1 MNIKE
6 FKELVNSIP
15 DEYDDSEVYMRFAN
29 GDYDN
34 RHYTVSSVIPMAIL
48 GCSGTNHLAIGC
60 TSTFYG
66 LKYNFE
72 ENCTFYN
79 AYPWHVKY
87 EKLEV

>member
-1 MNIKE
+1 MNIKD

-34 RHYTVSSVIPMAIL
+34 RHYTVSSVILMAIL
-48 GCSGTNHLAIGC
+48 GCSGTNHLAIGS

-66 LKYNFE
+66 SKYNFE
-72 ENCTFYN
+72 EKMDSHEFVIKEIN
-79 AYPWHVKY
+79 
-87 EKLEV
+87 

>member
-1 MNIKE
+1 MNIKD

-15 DEYDDSEVYMRFAN
+15 DEQDNGEVYMRFAN

-66 LKYNFE
+66 PKYNFE
-72 ENCTFYN
+72 EKMDSPEFVIKEINQ
-79 AYPWHVKY
+79 
-87 EKLEV
+87 L

>member
-1 MNIKE
+1 MNIKD

-15 DEYDDSEVYMRFAN
+15 DEYDDSEVYLRFAN

-66 LKYNFE
+66 PKYNFE
-72 ENCTFYN
+72 EKVDSPEFIIKEIN
-79 AYPWHVKY
+79 
-87 EKLEV
+87 

>member
-15 DEYDDSEVYMRFAN
+15 DEYDDGEVYLRYAIDN
-29 GDYDN
+29 YYN
-34 RHYTVSSVIPMAIL
+34 RHYSVSSVIPMAIL

-66 LKYNFE
+66 PKYSFE
-72 ENCTFYN
+72 ENMDSPEFV
-79 AYPWHVKY
+79 VK
-87 EKLEV
+87 EIN

>member
-1 MNIKE
+1 M
-6 FKELVNSIP
+6 NSIP
-15 DEYDDSEVYMRFAN
+15 DEYNDGEVYLRYAN

-66 LKYNFE
+66 LNYNF
-72 ENCTFYN
+72 
-79 AYPWHVKY
+79 K
-87 EKLEV
+87 EKMSSPEFFIKEIN

>member
-1 MNIKE
+1 MYIKE

-15 DEYDDSEVYMRFAN
+15 DEYDDSEVYLRFAN

-48 GCSGTNHLAIGC
+48 ECFGTNHLAIGC

-66 LKYNFE
+66 SKYNFE
-72 ENCTFYN
+72 EKWT
-79 AYPWHVKY
+79 V
-87 EKLEV
+87 LSLL

>member
-1 MNIKE
+1 MRIKD

-15 DEYDDSEVYMRFAN
+15 DEYDDGEVYLRFAN

-34 RHYTVSSVIPMAIL
+34 RHYTVSSVILMAIL

-66 LKYNFE
+66 PKYNFE
-72 ENCTFYN
+72 ENGDGVEFVIKEIN
-79 AYPWHVKY
+79 
-87 EKLEV
+87 

>member
-1 MNIKE
+1 MRIKE

-15 DEYDDSEVYMRFAN
+15 DEYDDCEVYLRFAN

-48 GCSGTNHLAIGC
+48 GCSGTNYLAMGC

-66 LKYNFE
+66 PKYSFE
-72 ENCTFYN
+72 EKIDSPEFVIKEIN
-79 AYPWHVKY
+79 
-87 EKLEV
+87 

>member
-1 MNIKE
+1 MRIKD

-15 DEYDDSEVYMRFAN
+15 DEYDDGEVYLRYAN

-34 RHYTVSSVIPMAIL
+34 RYYTVSSVIPMAIL

-66 LKYNFE
+66 SNYNFE
-72 ENCTFYN
+72 EKMDSLEFV
-79 AYPWHVKY
+79 VK
-87 EKLEV
+87 EIN

>member
-1 MNIKE
+1 MRIKH

-15 DEYDDSEVYMRFAN
+15 YEYDDSEVYLRFAN

-48 GCSGTNHLAIGC
+48 RCSGTNHLAIGC

-66 LKYNFE
+66 SKYSFE
-72 ENCTFYN
+72 ENRDSPEFIIKEIN
-79 AYPWHVKY
+79 
-87 EKLEV
+87 

>member
-1 MNIKE
+1 MNIKD

-15 DEYDDSEVYMRFAN
+15 DEYDDGEVYLGYAN

-66 LKYNFE
+66 PKYDFE
-72 ENCTFYN
+72 E
-79 AYPWHVKY
+79 KMDS
-87 EKLEV
+87 LEFVIKEIN

>member
-15 DEYDDSEVYMRFAN
+15 DEYDDSEVYLRFAN
-29 GDYDN
+29 SDYDN

-66 LKYNFE
+66 PKYSFE
-72 ENCTFYN
+72 EKMDSPEFVIKEIN
-79 AYPWHVKY
+79 
-87 EKLEV
+87 

>member
-1 MNIKE
+1 MNIKD

-15 DEYDDSEVYMRFAN
+15 DEYDDGEVYLRYAN

-48 GCSGTNHLAIGC
+48 GYSGTNHYLAIGC

-66 LKYNFE
+66 PNYNFE
-72 ENCTFYN
+72 EKMDSPEFV
-79 AYPWHVKY
+79 VK
-87 EKLEV
+87 EIN